1 MDHERLLGFIG
12 EHGVAGGQLCLNV
25 ASILS
30 GRLVDGN
37 KKVVDMGKELQ
48 ASLAQLQKASSADA
62 GKDQAL
68 RQMQGKV
75 ANMQNAFK
83 GSAVKKSSNLLTI
96 AASVIAVISSLGMVG
111 LLVSMDDT
119 SAREAVTLAK
129 KVEKLEAN
137 EEFYLGLKKKLED
150 ENQELVQKEKSLI
163 NEKEELA
170 LNISRSMESIQD
182 LKDQLK
188 DKERELSDAKDD
200 IVRAQRIRPEP
211 IVNKVVPK
219 EPVVSQ
225 SLVEQAV
232 GWSKT
237 HTTLVFPMS
246 IQIKDKPI
254 ILQDAKQMV
263 KIPVPVGKVVRA
275 KGYHP
280 QSSEFLVVAQEKSDK
295 FLATIRMEN
304 SNFVDLLL
312 PKFQNR
318 AGVQDRGPVNPLLI
332 APKSSNVGASPSV
345 GTTSAS
351 SINSTPTATP
361 LKLPYQLL
369 RQFLRKTDWPAK
381 SEDMLGSMDS
391 PKEPRKSIL
400 AIMGANCVCKD
411 CRAKKV
417 GKGSLFPDL

>member
-1 MDHERLLGFIG
+1 MPSRE
-12 EHGVAGGQLCLNV
+12 
-25 ASILS
+25 
-30 GRLVDGN
+30 
-37 KKVVDMGKELQ
+37 
-48 ASLAQLQKASSADA
+48 
-62 GKDQAL
+62 
-68 RQMQGKV
+68 
-75 ANMQNAFK
+75 
-83 GSAVKKSSNLLTI
+83 AVKKSSNLLTI
-96 AASVIAVISSLGMVG
+96 AASVIAVISTLGMVG

-246 IQIKDKPI
+246 IQIKEKPI

-318 AGVQDRGPVNPLLI
+318 AGVQDRGPVNPLLV
-332 APKSSNVGASPSV
+332 APKRSNVAASPTV

-351 SINSTPTATP
+351 SVNSTPTATP
-361 LKLPYQLL
+361 VKASLSTSPAILKGKPTGPQ
-369 RQFLRKTDWPAK
+369 K

-391 PKEPRKSIL
+391 PKEAKKVDTSDH
-400 AIMGANCVCKD
+400 GANCVCKD
-411 CRAKKV
+411 CRAKKLV
-417 GKGSLFPDL
+417 RKFISRPLSFYYPPIRACRPAPAKALPITSNQYAF